1 MNDKFFFLCLTF
13 CFYISHAQEVVTK
26 DTILLD
32 EIVVIKKQM
41 FNLGYTPVKYT
52 PAERRLY
59 AESSGFFGVI
69 NRITGRIRELKS
81 NVEIE
86 KKEFAIQKIEN
97 QLDQNYFISLGI
109 QAQYIKGFIFY
120 VVEDKNIL
128 EVLKTKDQ
136 ELLKFHLINSSI
148 KFKECCMK

>member
-1 MNDKFFFLCLTF
+1 MNDKFLLLCLIL
-13 CFYISHAQEVVTK
+13 CFYIGHAQEGMIK

-32 EIVVIKKQM
+32 EIVIKKQI
-41 FNLGYTPVKYT
+41 FNLGYSPVKYT

-59 AESSGFFGVI
+59 AESKGVIGVI
-69 NRITGRIRELKS
+69 NHLTGRIRELKS
-81 NVEIE
+81 NIEIE
-86 KKEFAIQKIEN
+86 KKEIAIQKIEN
-97 QLDQNYFISLGI
+97 QLDENYFISLGI
-109 QAQYIKGFIFY
+109 PVHYVKGFLFY
-120 VVEDKNIL
+120 VVDDKNIL